1 MHEDRYLDVVLPVA
15 NALMESGAP
24 EWEAMQS
31 QLRLT
36 LAMIAQRTM
45 DEDVRVRWFRGPTGR
60 EMTRLAGPIED
71 ASIVAD
77 GTGPREG
84 GGAEDEDAQ
93 LLRSLVQ
100 GKTNREIAEEI
111 GIDEQAVTRRLGELF
126 ARIGASSRAEAT
138 AFAFHQR
145 VL

>member
-1 MHEDRYLDVVLPVA
+1 
-15 NALMESGAP
+15 
-24 EWEAMQS
+24 
-31 QLRLT
+31 
-36 LAMIAQRTM
+36 MIAQRTM
-45 DEDVRVRWFRGPTGR
+45 DEDVRVRWFRGPLGQ
-60 EMTRLAGPIED
+60 EMTRLAGPIEY
-71 ASIVAD
+71 ASNVAD
-77 GTGPREG
+77 GNGHPSG
-84 GGAEDEDAQ
+84 DGAEDQDAQ

-138 AFAFHQR
+138 ALAFRQR

>member
-1 MHEDRYLDVVLPVA
+1 
-15 NALMESGAP
+15 
-24 EWEAMQS
+24 
-31 QLRLT
+31 
-36 LAMIAQRTM
+36 MIAQRTM

-60 EMTRLAGPIED
+60 EMTRLAGPIENVSAVSD
-71 ASIVAD
+71 GNGHAAD
-77 GTGPREG
+77 D
-84 GGAEDEDAQ
+84 AEDHDAQ

-111 GIDEQAVTRRLGELF
+111 GIDEQAVTRRLSELY

-138 AFAFHQR
+138 ALAFRQR